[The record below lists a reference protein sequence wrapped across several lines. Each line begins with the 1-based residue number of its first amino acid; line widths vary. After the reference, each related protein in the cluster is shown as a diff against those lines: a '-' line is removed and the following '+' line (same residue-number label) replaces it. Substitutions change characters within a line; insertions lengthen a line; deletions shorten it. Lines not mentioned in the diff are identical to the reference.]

1 MPSTPIVPIM
11 FNVTLNAYD
20 GPRPKK
26 LSKNQRVVNIKRLF
40 EKLSNDQHS
49 YPFKLRKNTHNYV
62 QHIQID
68 SVNVCLPGGRG
79 CVGKERHGAEF
90 HNRQV
95 MTKNVEGLKENP
107 TFKTNPAPTD
117 EKLYGLIVLNGS
129 IQYKDGKTG
138 NISIPVDSSGVIG
151 IRTGASKDVK
161 ITNSNMNVN
170 NSFVVMINEIESLL
184 FEYLGPELKYER
196 PHKIEMINAEFNMY
210 TNKIKSERPKIINF
224 VKFLQKIHMD
234 EEFSENYRKAKS
246 PWLNKQDGPC
256 VVKSTFKATG
266 DLPTITMSPYGRVE
280 ILGAKSF
287 RNMVKVHKLVSSA
300 FGRLEDDITKASVQA
315 TVCPVPTKRVS
326 RVANN
331 KGPDTITSIKIG
343 NDGEVYINGKRCA
356 QNKKPIIVD
365 FLLKHG
371 AATKGIKTDLCKR
384 IHDILVRNKSLE
396 REPEARVL
404 GVVNNKGPD
413 AIISIKI
420 GNDGEVY
427 INGKRCAQNKKPII
441 ESFLAKHGAATK
453 GIKSVLCK
461 RIQDILVR
469 NKSLE
474 REPEARVLGVVARK
488 GPDAITSI
496 KIGNDG
502 EVYINGKRCAQNK
515 KAIIVEFL
523 LKHGATTKGIKLDLC
538 KRIHDILVRN
548 KSLQTL

>member
-1 MPSTPIVPIM
+1 MPSTPIVPIL
-11 FNVTLNAYD
+11 FNVTLNPYD

-26 LSKNQRVVNIKRLF
+26 LRENQRVVNIKRLF

-49 YPFKLRKNTHNYV
+49 YPFKLRKDMHTYV

-79 CVGKERHGAEF
+79 CVGKERHGTEF

-95 MTKNVEGLKENP
+95 MTKNVGGLKQNP
-107 TFKTNPAPTD
+107 KFKTNLALTD
-117 EKLYGLIVLNGS
+117 EKLYGFIVLNGT

-170 NSFVVMINEIESLL
+170 NSFVIMINEIESLL
-184 FEYLGPELKYER
+184 FDYLGIVRVR
-196 PHKIEMINAEFNMY
+196 PPRIEMMNAEFNMY

-224 VKFLQKIHMD
+224 VKFLQYMHMD
-234 EEFSENYRKAKS
+234 KEFSENYRKATS

-300 FGRLEDDITKASVQA
+300 FSRLEDDITKASVQE
-315 TVCPVPTKRVS
+315 TVCPAPTGRVS

-331 KGPDTITSIKIG
+331 KPPAVITGVKLGNDGEVYINGKRCAQNLKPIIVAFLMKHGAATKGIKSVLCKRIQDILVRNKSLEIVEPEARALAVVPNKRPDVITSIKIG

-371 AATKGIKTDLCKR
+371 AATKGIK
-384 IHDILVRNKSLE
+384 
-396 REPEARVL
+396 
-404 GVVNNKGPD
+404 
-413 AIISIKI
+413 
-420 GNDGEVY
+420 
-427 INGKRCAQNKKPII
+427 
-441 ESFLAKHGAATK
+441 
-453 GIKSVLCK
+453 SVLCK

-469 NKSLE
+469 NKSL
-474 REPEARVLGVVARK
+474 V
-488 GPDAITSI
+488 
-496 KIGNDG
+496 
-502 EVYINGKRCAQNK
+502 
-515 KAIIVEFL
+515 
-523 LKHGATTKGIKLDLC
+523 
-538 KRIHDILVRN
+538 
-548 KSLQTL
+548 